1 MAALGLGL
9 VAVGASMMIYG
20 GKMMMAEKATKEND
34 DADEQHVPTNL
45 EAGANIEGKD
55 DNTERKDAAEGKKN
69 GTFDLEIS

>member
-20 GKMMMAEKATKEND
+20 GKMMMAEKAAEQKD
-34 DADEQHVPTNL
+34 DAEQHVPTNL

-55 DNTERKDAAEGKKN
+55 DDTERKDAAEGKKN
-69 GTFDLEIS
+69 GTFDLS